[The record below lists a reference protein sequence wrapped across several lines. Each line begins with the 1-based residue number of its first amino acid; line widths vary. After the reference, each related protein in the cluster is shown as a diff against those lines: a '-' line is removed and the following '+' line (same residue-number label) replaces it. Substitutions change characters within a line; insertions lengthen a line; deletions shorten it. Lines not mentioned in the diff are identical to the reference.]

1 MSETPIGALL
11 EVYTTLRATVRPAW
25 AGVSTGGPGQDWD
38 LEIQR
43 ESDLESWA
51 QRQAGDY
58 LGSFVEMGFIY
69 VDIQKFRQRRATTV
83 CGCKYSQYSLF
94 KDYGP
99 ASGQCYSHYL
109 RDLDANA

>member
-43 ESDLESWA
+43 ESDLESWG

-69 VDIQKFRQRRATTV
+69 VFRNSDSEQQLCDVNIPGR
-83 CGCKYSQYSLF
+83 
-94 KDYGP
+94 
-99 ASGQCYSHYL
+99 QC
-109 RDLDANA
+109 